1 MPFLSRTNQTKKEA
15 RNFQQFAII
24 FLTFLTIIIFLQRHI
39 KNLQQLAQLPSDD
52 RRALLKSIPDEQY
65 ADIIK
70 VLGTMPYI
78 DFQVRC
84 EGVLKVA

>member
-1 MPFLSRTNQTKKEA
+1 
-15 RNFQQFAII
+15 
-24 FLTFLTIIIFLQRHI
+24 
-39 KNLQQLAQLPSDD
+39 LPADD

-70 VLGTMPYI
+70 VLGNMPYI

-84 EGVLKVA
+84 EGVYKGALQVSMSKIAHF